1 MVGNGPDAFVI
12 AVADV
17 FISSFNDNGAN
28 KQSQI
33 KINFVATLLPE
44 ADWQSLPWLRGAPWL
59 QRAGNLESL

>member
-1 MVGNGPDAFVI
+1 MVGNGRDAFVI

-44 ADWQSLPWLRGAPWL
+44 ADWQSPPCLRGAPWL

>member
-1 MVGNGPDAFVI
+1 MVGNGRDAFVI
-12 AVADV
+12 AVANV